1 VIPSIGHAAI
11 VVGLALS
18 IFAALAFVLGARG
31 RDAGL
36 LASAR
41 RSIYLLFGLSATA
54 SVAMIISLLTHD
66 FSVLYV
72 ANNNATTTPPFFS
85 VISLWAALEGS
96 ILFWTL
102 LLTGYS
108 ALVIWRNRD
117 RHAALMPWVGA
128 TLAAI
133 STFFFAVMTWPG
145 NPFIRVTPV
154 AADGPGPNAL
164 LQNHPFMGL
173 HPPLLYLGYTGMA
186 VPFAF
191 GIAALITR
199 RTDEEWL
206 GIVRRW
212 TIVPWIL
219 LTLGITAGAWWS
231 YEVLGWG
238 GYWAWDPVENAA
250 LLPWL
255 TATAFIHASMVAERR
270 GTLKIWSMT
279 LVMATFTLTLVGTFL
294 TRSGIVAS
302 VHSFT
307 QSAIGPWFLAAIA
320 IALGGSL
327 LLLVWRMPELADAGR
342 PGAAVSRESAFLFN
356 NLLFLAITFAVLYG
370 TLYPL
375 LVEALSGQ
383 TVSVGAPWFNTVNV
397 PIFLALLF
405 LMGVGPA
412 LPWGAASWTTARERF
427 GIPVLVGVVG
437 VVGAW
442 ALGMQAAAPLATLG
456 LALFVATVVFD
467 EMLRGAR
474 ARSRSRGEASPL
486 AAWRMATR
494 NRRRYGGYVVHL
506 GIALMAVAIA
516 VSATMGTSA
525 TATLTPGQSFS
536 VSGYTLTFQRLV
548 TAPLADD
555 PRVIETRAEVSYSGE
570 RAGALATA
578 LRSYP
583 NSTTAIASPA
593 VSSSLAND
601 LYVTLMAYDPA
612 TSTVTLRAFVN
623 PLVVWIWLGG
633 GVVGIGSVFAIW
645 PDRRRIAVEAARRV
659 DLTGPAL
666 PGGGTTHHDPS
677 GPDQPGPAAEVA

>member
-1 VIPSIGHAAI
+1 VIPEIGHAAV

-18 IFAALAFVLGARG
+18 LFAAVTFVLGAR
-31 RDAGL
+31 RREPGL

-41 RSIYLLFGLSATA
+41 RSMYVTFALAATA
-54 SVAMIISLLTHD
+54 SLAMIVSLLTHD

-72 ANNNATTTPPFFS
+72 ADNNATTTPPFFS
-85 VISLWAALEGS
+85 VISLWAALQGS
-96 ILFWTL
+96 ILFWTF
-102 LLTGYS
+102 LLTGYA
-108 ALVIWRNRD
+108 ALVIWRNRE
-117 RHAALMPWVGA
+117 RHVALMPWVGA
-128 TLAAI
+128 TLALV
-133 STFFFAVMTWPG
+133 SSFFFAVMIWPG
-145 NPFIRVTPV
+145 NPFTRVTPV
-154 AADGPGPNAL
+154 AAEGPGPNAL

-191 GIAALITR
+191 GIAALVTR

-212 TIVPWIL
+212 TIVPWIF

-255 TATAFIHASMVAERR
+255 TATAFIHSSMVAERR

-279 LVMATFTLTLVGTFL
+279 LVIATFTLTLVGTFL
-294 TRSGIVAS
+294 TRSGVVAS

-307 QSAIGPWFLAAIA
+307 ESAIGPWFLAAIA
-320 IALGGSL
+320 IALAGSL
-327 LLLVWRMPELADAGR
+327 ILLVWRLPQLSDSGR
-342 PGAAVSRESAFLFN
+342 PGAAVSRETAFLFN

-375 LVEALSGQ
+375 LVEAVSGQ
-383 TVSVGAPWFNTVNV
+383 TVSVGAPWFDTVNV

-412 LPWGAASWTTARERF
+412 LPWGAASWATARERF
-427 GIPVLVGVVG
+427 GIPVLVGVAS
-437 VVGAW
+437 VVVAW
-442 ALGMQAAAPLATLG
+442 GLGMQGPAPLATLG
-456 LALFVATVVFD
+456 LALFVATIVVD
-467 EMLRGAR
+467 ELIRGAR
-474 ARSRSRGEASPL
+474 ARGRSRGEAPPI

-494 NRRRYGGYVVHL
+494 NRRRYGGYLVHL
-506 GIALMAVAIA
+506 GIALMAVAIS

-525 TATLTPGQSFS
+525 EATLTPGQSFS
-536 VSGYTLTFQRLV
+536 VGGYTLTYDSLT

-555 PRVIETRAEVSYSGE
+555 PRVIETRAELQYSGE
-570 RAGALATA
+570 RQGTLGTA
-578 LRSYP
+578 LRAYP
-583 NSTTAIASPA
+583 NSTTAIATPA
-593 VSSSLAND
+593 VSTSLAND
-601 LYVTLMAYDPA
+601 LYVTLMAYDSS

-633 GVVGIGSVFAIW
+633 GVVGIGSIFAIW
-645 PDRRRIAVEAARRV
+645 PDRRRLAAEAPRRAEV
-659 DLTGPAL
+659 PE
-666 PGGGTTHHDPS
+666 PG
-677 GPDQPGPAAEVA
+677 AAEVA